1 MSQTADASP
10 VVGSRERLLA
20 AALDSFAEKGFH
32 GTTTRDIAGAAGM
45 SPAALYVHHKS
56 KEELLYLITLNGNQT
71 ALARLEGSIACS
83 DDPAEQLRCA
93 VRDFATA
100 SARYRTITRVINN
113 ELAALSPEHR
123 SEIRALRQQIG
134 DRIIRLIERGLEA
147 GVFQVSDPT
156 IAATAVMSLGI
167 DVSRW
172 YRDGGR
178 WSPEDVG
185 QHIAE
190 MALRIVGAPATDR
203 PENAHPPAAP
213 ASDEPAASR
222 PKGSRKG

>member
-1 MSQTADASP
+1 MSQSTDDSP
-10 VVGSRERLLA
+10 AVVGSRERLLA

-32 GTTTRDIAGAAGM
+32 GTTTRDIAAAAGM

-56 KEELLYLITLNGNQT
+56 KEELLYLITVEGNRT
-71 ALARLEGSIACS
+71 SLARLEASIACS

-100 SARYRTITRVINN
+100 SARNRTVTRVINN

-123 SEIRALRQQIG
+123 AEIRGYRQQIG
-134 DRIIRLIERGLEA
+134 DRIRELIERGSEA
-147 GVFQVSDPT
+147 GVFHISDPT
-156 IAATAVMSLGI
+156 MTATAVMSLGI

-172 YRDGGR
+172 YRAGGR

-185 QHIAE
+185 EHIAE
-190 MALRIVGAPATDR
+190 MALRILG
-203 PENAHPPAAP
+203 
-213 ASDEPAASR
+213 AASPDGHGR
-222 PKGSRKG
+222 R